1 MTYLALAF
9 KAMKAHDRREGLP
22 YAAVVSVA
30 KHGVIA
36 AATRGGRHS
45 SKTMAFFVL
54 FPRRTWTRIVT
65 TNIQ

>member
-36 AATRGGRHS
+36 AAIRGGRHS

-54 FPRRTWTRIVT
+54 FP
-65 TNIQ
+65 